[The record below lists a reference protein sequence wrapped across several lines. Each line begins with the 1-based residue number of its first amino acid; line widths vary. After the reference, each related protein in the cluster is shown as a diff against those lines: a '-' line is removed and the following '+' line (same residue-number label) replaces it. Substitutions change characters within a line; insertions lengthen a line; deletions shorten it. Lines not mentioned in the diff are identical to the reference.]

1 MLRILVPTAA
11 SERGAKLTGFRV
23 LFVCTANH
31 CRSPIAEQLLR
42 YTVSQKF
49 ASPDAWTVES
59 AGTDIPGR
67 WPLHE
72 YASAVL
78 AERIPAVADHVSTS
92 MDTTIVRGA
101 DLVLTATRRH
111 RSVVASTVPAAIGR
125 SFTILQF
132 ARLCAE
138 VSPIQG
144 DDPGALG
151 RQLVVEAKLARSTLQ
166 PVPGDQDDLPDP
178 IGQPIAQFRV
188 CADRLQAAIDAILRP
203 LQPS

>member
-1 MLRILVPTAA
+1 V
-11 SERGAKLTGFRV
+11 TGFRV

-49 ASPDAWTVES
+49 GSSDAWQVES
-59 AGTDIPGR
+59 AGTDIPGA

-72 YASAVL
+72 SAAAVL
-78 AERIPAVADHVSTS
+78 AERIPDVADHVSTS
-92 MDTTIVRGA
+92 LDVATVRSA

-138 VSPIQG
+138 VSSISG
-144 DDPGALG
+144 VDPGELG
-151 RQLVVEAKLARSTLQ
+151 RHLVVEAKLARSTLQ

-178 IGQPIAQFRV
+178 MGQPIDQFRI
-188 CADRLQAAIDAILRP
+188 CADRVQTAIDAILRP
-203 LQPS
+203 LTAT

>member
-1 MLRILVPTAA
+1 V
-11 SERGAKLTGFRV
+11 TGFRV

-31 CRSPIAEQLLR
+31 CRSPIAEQLFR
-42 YTVSQKF
+42 YAAAQKF
-49 ASPDAWTVES
+49 GTPDAWAVES

-72 YASAVL
+72 YAAGVL
-78 AERIPAVADHVSTS
+78 AERIPVVAEHFSTS
-92 MDTTIVRGA
+92 LDVATVKGA
-101 DLVLTATRRH
+101 DLVLTATRQH
-111 RSVVASTVPAAIGR
+111 RGVVASTVPAAIGR

-138 VSPIQG
+138 VSPVIG
-144 DDPGALG
+144 EDPGEVG

-188 CADRLQAAIDAILRP
+188 CADRVQAAIDAILRP
-203 LQPS
+203 LQLS

>member
-1 MLRILVPTAA
+1 V
-11 SERGAKLTGFRV
+11 TGFRV

-31 CRSPIAEQLLR
+31 CRSPIAEQLLD
-42 YTVSQKF
+42 YAAAQKF
-49 ASPDAWTVES
+49 GNPSGWIVGS
-59 AGTDIPGR
+59 AGTDIPGP

-78 AERIPAVADHVSTS
+78 AERIGEVADHVSTS
-92 MDTTIVRGA
+92 LDVATVRGA

-138 VSPIQG
+138 VSPITG
-144 DDPGALG
+144 DDPGEMG

-178 IGQPIAQFRV
+178 MGQPIAQFRL
-188 CADRLQAAIDAILRP
+188 CADRLQVAIDAILRP
-203 LQPS
+203 LTAA

>member
-1 MLRILVPTAA
+1 V
-11 SERGAKLTGFRV
+11 TGFRV

-42 YTVSQKF
+42 YAVSEKF
-49 ASPDAWTVES
+49 GSTDPWAVES
-59 AGTDIPGR
+59 AGTDIPGP

-72 YASAVL
+72 FAAAVL
-78 AERIPAVADHVSTS
+78 AERIPEVADHVSTS
-92 MDTTIVRGA
+92 LDAATVRSA

-138 VSPIQG
+138 VSPITG
-144 DDPGALG
+144 DDPGELG
-151 RQLVVEAKLARSTLQ
+151 RQLVIEAKLARSTLQ

-178 IGQPIAQFRV
+178 IGQPIAQFRI
-188 CADRLQAAIDAILRP
+188 CADRVQAAVDAILRP
-203 LQPS
+203 LTTN

>member
-1 MLRILVPTAA
+1 V
-11 SERGAKLTGFRV
+11 TGFRV

-31 CRSPIAEQLLR
+31 CRSPIAEQLLE
-42 YTVSQKF
+42 YAVSQRF
-49 ASPDAWTVES
+49 GNSSGWTVGS
-59 AGTDIPGR
+59 AGTEIPGP

-72 YASAVL
+72 YAAAVL
-78 AERIPAVADHVSTS
+78 AERIGEVDSHVSTS
-92 MDTTIVRGA
+92 LDVATVREA

-125 SFTILQF
+125 SFTVLQF

-138 VSPIQG
+138 VSPMTG
-144 DDPGALG
+144 DDPGDLG

-178 IGQPIAQFRV
+178 MGQPIAQFRL
-188 CADRLQAAIDAILRP
+188 CADRLQVAIDAILRP
-203 LQPS
+203 LKTT